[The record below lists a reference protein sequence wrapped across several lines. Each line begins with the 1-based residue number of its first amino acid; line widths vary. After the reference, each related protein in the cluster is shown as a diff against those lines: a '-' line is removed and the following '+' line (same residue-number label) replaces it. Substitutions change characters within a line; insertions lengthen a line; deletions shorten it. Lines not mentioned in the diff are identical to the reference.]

1 VTAKS
6 PERPVSNTAL
16 AEELQVGAVLRDAEG
31 HATTLAAVIR
41 EAAGASDL
49 NEGSLGDGRDET
61 KRNLLRLARSSFNSV
76 EVFEDC
82 SGGNSRLSYPLGCG
96 GRSFFDQEVDHRCGW
111 VSGCGEKSR
120 PSRFFRFQVP
130 DPFLFSFFV
139 GLCCVSDT
147 EG

>member
-41 EAAGASDL
+41 EVAGASDL

-96 GRSFFDQEVDHRCGW
+96 GRSFFDQEVGSQMRLGLGMW
-111 VSGCGEKSR
+111 GEEPPFAFFSISS
-120 PSRFFRFQVP
+120 PGPIFIFFFRW
-130 DPFLFSFFV
+130 FV
-139 GLCCVSDT
+139 LCQ
-147 EG
+147 